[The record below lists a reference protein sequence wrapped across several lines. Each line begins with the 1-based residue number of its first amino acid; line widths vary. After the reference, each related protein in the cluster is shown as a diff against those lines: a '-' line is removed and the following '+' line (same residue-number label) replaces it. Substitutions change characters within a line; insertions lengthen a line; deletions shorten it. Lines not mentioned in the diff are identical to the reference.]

1 MKAMLKS
8 ELADAAGVSRKTF
21 HRWLET
27 DAEFLREQ
35 GVKPKAKMLPP
46 NVVKYLIEKYCIDL
60 DPKEP

>member
-1 MKAMLKS
+1 MLKN
-8 ELADAAGVSRKTF
+8 ELAAAAGVSRKTF
-21 HRWLET
+21 RRWLEA